1 MSNYRQHPY
10 VSHAKRNA
18 RIEAGVDFLLVV
30 LIAFGL
36 AAALVAWWSS

>member
-18 RIEAGVDFLLVV
+18 RIEAGVDFLLAV
-30 LIAFGL
+30 LIAIGL
-36 AAALVAWWSS
+36 AAAIMTWWLE

>member
-1 MSNYRQHPY
+1 MSNYRQHPF
-10 VSHAKRNA
+10 VSHAKRDA

-30 LIAFGL
+30 LIAIGL